1 MEAGKEGI
9 AVTGKTEP
17 DPQAVR
23 RLEETIDKA
32 KEVAAEIKQAA
43 DDLAV
48 ANTVLEQQLPDD
60 VQVGE
65 VAQALDHTGAVEK
78 TLTKSAEALDEVNAE
93 LDDHAEQNEKKKA
106 G

>member
-1 MEAGKEGI
+1 M
-9 AVTGKTEP
+9 TGKTEP
-17 DPQAVR
+17 DPQAAR
-23 RLEETIDKA
+23 KLEETIDKA

-48 ANTVLEQQLPDD
+48 VNTVLEKRLPDD

-65 VAQALDHTGAVEK
+65 VAQALDHSDAVEK
-78 TLTKSAEALDEVNAE
+78 TLTKSAEMLDEVNDA
-93 LDDHAEQNEKKKA
+93 LDDQAAKKPRA